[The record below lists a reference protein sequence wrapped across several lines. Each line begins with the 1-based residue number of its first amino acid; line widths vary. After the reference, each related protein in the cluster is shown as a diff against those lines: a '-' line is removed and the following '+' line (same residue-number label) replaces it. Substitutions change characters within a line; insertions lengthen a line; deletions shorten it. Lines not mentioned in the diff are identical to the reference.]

1 MRPARPFVA
10 VLHSYVASGAQ
21 RFWSRSRVLRHRE
34 RERERERE
42 TERAT
47 DLWVSDRE
55 TIESDRE
62 RERDSFQ
69 WSSPQ
74 SALPNAI
81 IPLKQIPDWF
91 LAGRVLDLRPLPCIL
106 SIVLIPRHRMRKQ
119 GGFLKKLGSEPA
131 FDREVSLG

>member
-34 RERERERE
+34 TESERARERRTFGFR
-42 TERAT
+42 TGRRSRA
-47 DLWVSDRE
+47 
-55 TIESDRE
+55 IERE

-69 WSSPQ
+69 WSSPR

-131 FDREVSLG
+131 FGREARLG